1 MTYSLRRLPLM
12 ALSVVVSLA
21 ALLVSLGGPRVLA
34 ATRGATSPA
43 DTLVAA
49 MYFDGK
55 SLDPGREFENMG
67 NAADHAMYDTL
78 VTFANGSLTKA
89 VPDLATSWSVSNG
102 GRVYTFTLRAGA
114 HFASGNPVTAADVVF
129 SLQRV
134 ANLKG
139 NPSFL
144 LDNVASVSA
153 PSAST
158 VKITLKQADPAIL
171 YILPNPSLSVLDSK
185 VVKANGGTDA
195 SNADKTDKAEPY
207 LDAHSAGS
215 GPYMLTSYSPGNSI
229 AMTANSHYWGAAPRV
244 KKVLLLNQQ
253 APTEKLTL
261 EKGDTDLGLNLAPT
275 QVTAL
280 QKDAQLTTY
289 HLSSPNVFFLLL
301 NMSSAVN
308 PATANNDVRQAV
320 RYALDYKGI
329 ASLAG
334 PGSVQ
339 PAGIVPVQ
347 FLGALPLGS
356 APYAQNIA
364 RAKALLAKGGY
375 AHGFSAA
382 LEYPSDIT
390 VNGEDFGLFAQKIQA
405 DLAAVGIT
413 AKLAPKPVAVA
424 LPSYR
429 AGKEQIGLWEWGPD
443 YPDPSDYLN
452 FLPGQLVGLRAN
464 WKAGADMQLA
474 GLMKQAQSTLDNAK
488 RAALYQ
494 KIQQRMNAIGPF
506 IPLFQPA
513 QIVATQRHLSGF
525 HFNAIW
531 QADFNQIS
539 K

>member
-1 MTYSLRRLPLM
+1 MYSSSRRHPIV
-12 ALSVVVSLA
+12 ALSALIA
-21 ALLVSLGGPRVLA
+21 LFALLASLGGTRALAGSRVA
-34 ATRGATSPA
+34 ASPSN
-43 DTLVAA
+43 TLVAA

-55 SLDPGREFENMG
+55 SLDPGRQFENMG

-89 VPDLATSWSVSNG
+89 VPDLATSWTVSGG
-102 GRVYTFTLRAGA
+102 GRVYTFTLRKGVR
-114 HFASGNPVTAADVVF
+114 FASGNPLTAADVVF

-158 VKITLKQADPAIL
+158 VRLVLKQADPAIL
-171 YILPNPSLSVLDSK
+171 YILPNPSLSIIDST
-185 VVKANGGTDA
+185 VVKAHGGTDA
-195 SNADKTDKAEPY
+195 ANADKTDKAEPY

-244 KKVLLLNQQ
+244 QKLLLLNQQ

-261 EKGDTDLGLNLAPT
+261 EKGDTDIGLNLDPMQT
-275 QVTAL
+275 SSL
-280 QKDAQLTTY
+280 QKNAQLTTY

-301 NMSSAVN
+301 NMSPAIN
-308 PATANNDVRQAV
+308 PATANNDVRLAV
-320 RYALDYKGI
+320 RYALDYRGI

-334 PGSVQ
+334 PGSIR

-356 APYAQNIA
+356 SPYTQDVAK
-364 RAKALLAKGGY
+364 AKALLAKGGY
-375 AHGFSAA
+375 PHGFSTT

-390 VNGEDFGLFAQKIQA
+390 VNGEDFGLFAQKVQS
-405 DLAAVGIT
+405 DLAAVGIN

-429 AGKEQIGLWEWGPD
+429 AGKEPIGLWEWGPD

-464 WKAGADMQLA
+464 WKAGADAQLA
-474 GLMKQAQSTLDNAK
+474 ALMHQAQTTLDNTA
-488 RAALYQ
+488 RAAIYRT
-494 KIQQRMNAIGPF
+494 IQQRMNEIGPF

-513 QIVATQRHLSGF
+513 QIVATQHSLSGF

-531 QADFNQIS
+531 QADFNQIA